1 LNHLVECDQRF
12 ETALLAV
19 LIGYDANVR
28 KTDEIAKQLNWGINN
43 LVDASWQKR
52 AQRIDIEE
60 RSRK

>member
-1 LNHLVECDQRF
+1 MTEQVAVLVALNHLIEDDQRF

-43 LVDASWQKR
+43 LVETSWQ
-52 AQRIDIEE
+52 
-60 RSRK
+60 

>member
-1 LNHLVECDQRF
+1 MKEKFAVLVALNHLVEGDQRF

-43 LVDASWQKR
+43 PVETSWQ
-52 AQRIDIEE
+52 
-60 RSRK
+60 